1 MHPKLSLK
9 RSMVVAAVAGV
20 LSIGV
25 PLVGLSVPAK
35 AAVGAVGR
43 GDRAEASTLDR
54 NGTDPAGPDQYGRTR
69 DERSHQDDRQTPSP
83 RDTNTVTTTCGN
95 GLIVLPTI
103 VVPIAPHTTTV
114 INCDPSRSAGG
125 ALWLP

>member
-1 MHPKLSLK
+1 MHPKLSLN

-54 NGTDPAGPDQYGRTR
+54 NGTDPAGPDQYAQTR
-69 DERSHQDDRQTPSP
+69 DERSHQDDRQTPS
-83 RDTNTVTTTCGN
+83 RSEERRVGKECR
-95 GLIVLPTI
+95 
-103 VVPIAPHTTTV
+103 
-114 INCDPSRSAGG
+114 SRWS
-125 ALWLP
+125 PYH